1 MFIGFF
7 FSPIALCR
15 LSKSKEWVV
24 VPCLHKKGG
33 RGKEMRNMR
42 RAGSNGG
49 EKRRGENKDRETD
62 WGRKKQ
68 KKRLPKERGCVTPT
82 RTGSLNFP
90 PGRRVTEP
98 KANEWAVWPPDLFKS
113 SALQF
118 VRQRILC
125 GSRRPSASRLRARR
139 NYNLHFSPRQRA
151 RTCSRIHQL
160 AICALQL
167 PQLGILIRSDTHMF
181 GECLEL
187 QICVSALILCVC
199 ICSRSTWP
207 GPWQT
212 LDQREVH
219 QH

>member
-68 KKRLPKERGCVTPT
+68 KKRLLKERGCVTPT

-98 KANEWAVWPPDLFKS
+98 KANAWAVWPPDLFKS

-125 GSRRPSASRLRARR
+125 GSRRSQRFSSPSQTKLQPSFFSAAESADLQPNSSAR
-139 NYNLHFSPRQRA
+139 Y
-151 RTCSRIHQL
+151 
-160 AICALQL
+160 
-167 PQLGILIRSDTHMF
+167 
-181 GECLEL
+181 
-187 QICVSALILCVC
+187 LCTT
-199 ICSRSTWP
+199 ITAAGNP
-207 GPWQT
+207 Y
-212 LDQREVH
+212 
-219 QH
+219 

>member
-1 MFIGFF
+1 M
-7 FSPIALCR
+7 AVR
-15 LSKSKEWVV
+15 KE
-24 VPCLHKKGG
+24 
-33 RGKEMRNMR
+33 
-42 RAGSNGG
+42 G
-49 EKRRGENKDRETD
+49 EKTKTGRQIEGEKNK
-62 WGRKKQ
+62 
-68 KKRLPKERGCVTPT
+68 KKRLLKERGCVAPT

-90 PGRRVTEP
+90 PSRRVTEP
-98 KANEWAVWPPDLFKS
+98 KANAWAVWPPDLFKS

-181 GECLEL
+181 GECLEP